1 MAPSWAANDNCF
13 YCHLGQC
20 FSHFFHSF
28 SLLLL
33 LLFSFSFLFFF
44 SFSERSFQDSSRHLP
59 RLSDKQPTFAPSHFL
74 CRCNASQFI
83 RTSIVFD
90 ALATPLTGPD
100 EWIRFIWSQ
109 SNLFLICDCSVWF
122 FLIFM
127 SVCLSSLALFL
138 PNVAVGSI
146 YLEARSLF
154 RPLLIIDWSF
164 LSCSWSWWC
173 CWGWWCRWWCYR
185 SSAVFTL
192 RTPFKQTDQ
201 WRLSWVAI
209 LAVGFMPDRHSS
221 PPSLPPSSNDA
232 GNRFV
237 SQPMLRCQL
246 IKVDWALPVRL
257 YFDWYDRFIPVPETG
272 SQLLGVVVWLA
283 VDATVA
289 LTRTLIR
296 SVLVCW
302 WMETRPDLIAPETF
316 IKTISLFLSLSLSLR
331 CLSSDW
337 FISSANADL
346 SPPGSF
352 MHSGV
357 KRRHHLHI
365 VAYSNEWWSTA
376 RSDEAPPA
384 PLPENPEESPMPLPA
399 PRRIFQAIGNQP
411 LKLD

>member
-1 MAPSWAANDNCF
+1 MDPV
-13 YCHLGQC
+13 HLIPIQS
-20 FSHFFHSF
+20 FSHLWLLRLILSDLHVCVSLFSRSLSSQRSCWKHLFRSEVAISSSTNNRLVL

-33 LLFSFSFLFFF
+33 KLVVLL
-44 SFSERSFQDSSRHLP
+44 
-59 RLSDKQPTFAPSHFL
+59 RLVVPLVVLQKL
-74 CRCNASQFI
+74 CRVYLTDSIQTNWPMAIELGCNPGGWLHAGS
-83 RTSIVFD
+83 
-90 ALATPLTGPD
+90 AL
-100 EWIRFIWSQ
+100 
-109 SNLFLICDCSVWF
+109 
-122 FLIFM
+122 
-127 SVCLSSLALFL
+127 L
-138 PNVAVGSI
+138 P
-146 YLEARSLF
+146 
-154 RPLLIIDWSF
+154 
-164 LSCSWSWWC
+164 
-173 CWGWWCRWWCYR
+173 
-185 SSAVFTL
+185 
-192 RTPFKQTDQ
+192 
-201 WRLSWVAI
+201 
-209 LAVGFMPDRHSS
+209 